1 MSEQEKAAL
10 ISKIASTTQKNHQ
23 KAVTHKKLLQLLK
36 THPLAEITSTS
47 QQKHVLPF
55 KKKEKNPKNKSKSQS
70 KKNRKK

>member
-55 KKKEKNPKNKSKSQS
+55 KKKKIRKTKANLNPKKTEKNK
-70 KKNRKK
+70 